1 MCFFMNTRVS
11 LVSVLLIAA
20 NARASV
26 VITPASGGGA
36 ISANTAANGSSPA
49 WTTLGPITI
58 AEGKKQDFGNKV
70 DNETLV
76 LKAPDGFE
84 FNTAL
89 TPSITFAD
97 GADVTDASVALT
109 DSSTLTITYST
120 ARQKALDTFIIGET
134 GLQVRPTQA
143 GFVATG
149 RHIYSPTTDGSKPP
163 IDGV

>member
-1 MCFFMNTRVS
+1 FMNTRVV
-11 LVSVLLIAA
+11 LFLVLLMVASA
-20 NARASV
+20 KASV

-84 FNTAL
+84 FNTVL
-89 TPSITFAD
+89 TPSITFAE
-97 GADVTDASVALT
+97 GADVTDASVVLT
-109 DSSTLTITYST
+109 DGSTLTITYST
-120 ARQKALDTFIIGET
+120 ARQKSLDTLVIGET

-143 GFVATG
+143 GFEATG
-149 RHIYSPTTDGSKPP
+149 RHIYWPA
-163 IDGV
+163 